1 MTSTNATEGA
11 RSHARAQAQRVWN
24 HRHPGHARSFE
35 PGTPWLLRY
44 FDRVR
49 FYPVSA
55 EGLLHLRAEMAA
67 GRGDVTIEDGRF
79 SLADYIG
86 FLDAN
91 AQPIADF
98 RRRQAVAFAGRAQG
112 VG

>member
-1 MTSTNATEGA
+1 MRRPRGSGITAIP
-11 RSHARAQAQRVWN
+11 VD
-24 HRHPGHARSFE
+24 ARSFE

-44 FDRVR
+44 FDRIR

-55 EGLLHLRAEMAA
+55 EELLHLRAEMAA

-91 AQPIADF
+91 AEPIADF
-98 RRRQAVAFAGRAQG
+98 RQRQAVAFAAERRAWDQAG
-112 VG
+112 EFRRAG